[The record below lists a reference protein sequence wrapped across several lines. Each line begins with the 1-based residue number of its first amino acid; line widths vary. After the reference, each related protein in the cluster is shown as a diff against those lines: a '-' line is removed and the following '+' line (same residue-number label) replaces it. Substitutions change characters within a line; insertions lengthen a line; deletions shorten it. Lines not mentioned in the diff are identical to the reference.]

1 MDSRLSGIER
11 SLYFLGINIRR
22 ENKKKIKKENFILMD
37 SRLSGLEL
45 CVSIRRENF
54 RRENFRYEN

>member
-1 MDSRLSGIER
+1 MDRSRNRTVHKVL
-11 SLYFLGINIRR
+11 LN
-22 ENKKKIKKENFILMD
+22 

-45 CVSIRRENF
+45 CVSIRCENFRRENS